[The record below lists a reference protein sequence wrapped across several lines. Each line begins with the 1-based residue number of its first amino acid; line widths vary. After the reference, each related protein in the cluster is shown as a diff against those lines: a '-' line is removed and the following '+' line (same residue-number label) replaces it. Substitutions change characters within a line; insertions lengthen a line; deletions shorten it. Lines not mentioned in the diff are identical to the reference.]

1 MNKKMD
7 RIQEMKEMTLDINKR
22 IYGDD
27 YFIGFRSQLRK
38 SIYLIKTEHTDI
50 ASDDFNT
57 LKTNYD
63 ALVKKLV
70 SCHEDLIAYATL
82 LSNLQIKYDDD
93 FDTPILKR
101 NMKNIN
107 NAINKFDIN
116 PLLRYNNK
124 DKKME

>member
-7 RIQEMKEMTLDINKR
+7 RLQEMKAMTLDINKR

-27 YFIGFRSQLRK
+27 YFIGFRSQLQK
-38 SIYLIKTEHTDI
+38 SLHLIKNEHTDI
-50 ASDDFNT
+50 ASDDFET
-57 LKTNYD
+57 LKKDYD
-63 ALVKKLV
+63 ALVQKLV
-70 SCHEDLIAYATL
+70 SCHEDLLAYASL

-93 FDTPILKR
+93 FDSPISRR
-101 NMKNIN
+101 NIKNIN

-116 PLLRYNNK
+116 PLLRYKVK

>member
-1 MNKKMD
+1 MKNNMD

-27 YFIGFRSQLRK
+27 YFIGFRSQLQK
-38 SIYLIKTEHTDI
+38 SIHLVKKEHTDI
-50 ASDDFNT
+50 ASDDFET

-63 ALVKKLV
+63 ALVKKLI
-70 SCHEDLIAYATL
+70 SCHEDLIAYASL
-82 LSNLQIKYDDD
+82 VSNLQIKYDDD
-93 FDTPILKR
+93 FDSPISKR
-101 NMKNIN
+101 NIKNIN

-116 PLLRYNNK
+116 PLLRYKVK